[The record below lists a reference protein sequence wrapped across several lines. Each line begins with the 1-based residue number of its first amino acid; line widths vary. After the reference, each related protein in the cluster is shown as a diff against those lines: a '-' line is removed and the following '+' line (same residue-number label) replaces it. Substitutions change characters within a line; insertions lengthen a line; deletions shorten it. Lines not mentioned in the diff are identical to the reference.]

1 MVLVAGGM
9 IILLGM
15 AGLVLDS
22 GRAFL
27 VKSQL
32 SRAVDA
38 GVLAGA
44 RVVRSGESVAREQAM
59 AVARANGVEA
69 GAGVTVRVG
78 FGLSAEGEKT
88 VTVTAHRPVPTTFMR
103 LLGLSVVA
111 VGSSA
116 TAVVPPVDLVLVLD
130 QSGSLG
136 MYGAWDD
143 LQRAA
148 REFVTHF
155 DDDMDQFALVSF
167 HTRAGVRYPLQ
178 GRFTL
183 DTQRIIDEMG
193 SLGWTNTAEGL
204 RLARQQITSEKARDR
219 AVKVVVFFTDG
230 RPTAFR
236 GPVGGEDRILAVAAT
251 TQNVVRGYFDD
262 PDEISMD
269 RWERPAADA
278 CLNVVNCEEWTEG
291 GHPPH
296 GRRGRQIARQL
307 GIEAAN
313 RLRADGAYVYTIG
326 LGNPLESELT
336 RPDLAYLS
344 LLANEH
350 GSVSSDQPQG
360 RMYFAPGP
368 ADLNAVFRRVASDL
382 VIRLSH

>member
-44 RVVRSGESVAREQAM
+44 RVVRSGESVAREQAT

-278 CLNVVNCEEWTEG
+278 CVNVVNCEEWTEG

-296 GRRGRQIARQL
+296 GQRGRQIARQL

>member
-278 CLNVVNCEEWTEG
+278 CVNVVNCEEWTEG

-296 GRRGRQIARQL
+296 GQRGRQIARQL